1 MDLDRSKNIRKSQS
15 LPFDSPGFNRS
26 KDNQL
31 LSIIRAHEA
40 QDQGYRM
47 YRKNEKTGFPALF
60 TIFSAPNYLDTYFN
74 RAAIMTYEASPTK
87 SNTSDSDF
95 VLNIKQFGWS
105 PHPYWLPNFTD
116 VFTWSLPFVGEQVLR
131 LLATILNICSEAELR
146 EDGRESTKND
156 IIKSKV
162 GKLHF

>member
-1 MDLDRSKNIRKSQS
+1 
-15 LPFDSPGFNRS
+15 
-26 KDNQL
+26 
-31 LSIIRAHEA
+31 
-40 QDQGYRM
+40 M

-74 RAAIMTYEASPTK
+74 RAAIMTYEASPAK
-87 SNTSDSDF
+87 ANNPSDSDF

-131 LLATILNICSEAELR
+131 LLGSILSICTDAELK
-146 EDGRESTKND
+146 EDGTEPPTKNE
-156 IIKSKV
+156 IIKTKV
-162 GKLHF
+162 DAR